1 MYTIIVANAVV
12 AQSVEHFLGKEEV
25 GSSNLLNS
33 SKIKTSRLIETLRFL
48 FFISAS
54 NKPLDRAA
62 FGIHR
67 VKVLLCDNVFSL
79 SAAHFWG
86 RNCPKISVS
95 IKKWNR
101 KFWPRPFVSTVRLF
115 VSKVWL
121 CTLKYQIFLSAKLQI
136 FFRYT
141 EFVFTDFGRC
151 SACRFRP
158 PGLMSII

>member
-1 MYTIIVANAVV
+1 MQKSIDKSADCMYTIIVANAVV

-95 IKKWNR
+95 IKK
-101 KFWPRPFVSTVRLF
+101 
-115 VSKVWL
+115 
-121 CTLKYQIFLSAKLQI
+121 
-136 FFRYT
+136 
-141 EFVFTDFGRC
+141 
-151 SACRFRP
+151 
-158 PGLMSII
+158 